1 MKKQEIPQDPSALDK
16 FTKEVCYAVDES
28 GKYVTEL
35 SRGWEVKADAL
46 GVTWQD
52 IEQRIEDA
60 RQKVN
65 NDEMSPIYFYMER
78 SLMDLEIMSSYT
90 GFWQWQIKRHM
101 KPRVFQKLSIK
112 SLQKY
117 ANVFEVSIE
126 NLKNINSAN

>member
-1 MKKQEIPQDPSALDK
+1 MKKQEIPQDPSILDK

-28 GKYVTEL
+28 GKYITEL

-65 NDEMSPIYFYMER
+65 NGEKSPIYFYMER

-101 KPRVFQKLSIK
+101 KPKVFQKLSNK

-117 ANVFEVSIE
+117 ADVFEVSIE

>member
-28 GKYVTEL
+28 GKYITGL
-35 SRGWEVKADAL
+35 SRGWEIKADAL

-60 RQKVN
+60 RRKVN
-65 NDEMSPIYFYMER
+65 NGEKSPIYFYMER
-78 SLMDLEIMSSYT
+78 SLMDLEIMASYT

-101 KPRVFQKLSIK
+101 KPRVFQKLSNK

-117 ANVFEVSIE
+117 ADIFEVSIE
-126 NLKNINSAN
+126 NLKNINCAN